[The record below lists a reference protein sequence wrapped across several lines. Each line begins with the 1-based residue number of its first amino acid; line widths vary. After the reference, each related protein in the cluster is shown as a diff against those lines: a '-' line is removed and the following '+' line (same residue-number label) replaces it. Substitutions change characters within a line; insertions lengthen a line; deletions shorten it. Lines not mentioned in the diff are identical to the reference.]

1 MAENTTTTTTPAAD
15 VPDMPADIAAAR
27 AARQA
32 WKAKPQAERDA
43 AYNQALADIASGRV
57 QPEGIDTRN

>member
-1 MAENTTTTTTPAAD
+1 MAENTTTTTPAAD